1 MYRNTLFLTS
11 LLLSTSTAVL
21 VDYQSNFTA
30 AACSCANTNDTG
42 ATTGSAYICRDPRL
56 GPVQL
61 PTVFPLLS
69 FVSNYDRFGGLQP
82 GEFLARWTDNATG
95 NYRYPPQNGFQLDLG
110 GRPIL
115 GNMSLLPGMQ
125 VDRFGSEYG
134 SFISAA
140 DAPYAQRALPPASL
154 DTSPTAPEYPYSY
167 HVYTVRKRLDVL
179 GGPIAPWFGQ
189 PGLGVQF
196 FTGAI
201 GNVMTLIQM
210 GFLERDNITAMVA
223 GSGTGGTCG

>member
-1 MYRNTLFLTS
+1 
-11 LLLSTSTAVL
+11 
-21 VDYQSNFTA
+21 
-30 AACSCANTNDTG
+30 
-42 ATTGSAYICRDPRL
+42 
-56 GPVQL
+56 
-61 PTVFPLLS
+61 
-69 FVSNYDRFGGLQP
+69 
-82 GEFLARWTDNATG
+82 
-95 NYRYPPQNGFQLDLG
+95 
-110 GRPIL
+110 
-115 GNMSLLPGMQ
+115 MSLLPGMQ

-134 SFISAA
+134 KLSNFVKHETSACDKFSRYARGDSFPFAIALPAQTSLAKTYQSFPESGSFISAA
-140 DAPYAQRALPPASL
+140 DAPYAQSALPPASL

-189 PGLGVQF
+189 PGLGVQV

-223 GSGTGGTCG
+223 GSGRGKRVVEMGEHGEARWSARVVRVVWLLTG